1 MEIWE
6 ILISVFGSVMAS
18 SGLWA
23 LIMKRQEKKDIKSR
37 MLLGLAHDRIMD
49 LGQKYIEGGS
59 ITYDEYE
66 NLEKYLYEP
75 YVEMGGN
82 GSAKRV
88 MDEVNKLKLTNNENT
103 AESWK
108 LSNYDL

>member
-23 LIMKRQEKKDIKSR
+23 LITKRQEKKDIKTR

-49 LGQKYIEGGS
+49 LGQKYIERGK

-75 YVEMGGN
+75 YIEMGGN
-82 GSAKRV
+82 GSAKRI
-88 MDEVNKLKLTNNENT
+88 MEEVNKLHLTNN
-103 AESWK
+103 
-108 LSNYDL
+108 D

>member
-23 LIMKRQEKKDIKSR
+23 LIMKRQEKKDIKTR

-49 LGQKYIEGGS
+49 LGQKYIERGK

-75 YVEMGGN
+75 YIEMGGN
-82 GSAKRV
+82 GSAKRI
-88 MDEVNKLKLTNNENT
+88 MEEVNKLHLTNN
-103 AESWK
+103 
-108 LSNYDL
+108 D

>member
-23 LIMKRQEKKDIKSR
+23 LITKRQEKKDIKSR

-49 LGQKYIEGGS
+49 LGQKYIERGK

-75 YVEMGGN
+75 YIEMGGN
-82 GSAKRV
+82 GSAKRI
-88 MDEVNKLKLTNNENT
+88 MEEVNKLHLTNN
-103 AESWK
+103 
-108 LSNYDL
+108 D

>member
-103 AESWK
+103 TES
-108 LSNYDL
+108 

>member
-49 LGQKYIEGGS
+49 LGQKYIERGS

-103 AESWK
+103 AES
-108 LSNYDL
+108 

>member
-49 LGQKYIEGGS
+49 LGQKYIERGS

-75 YVEMGGN
+75 YIEMGGN

-103 AESWK
+103 AES
-108 LSNYDL
+108 

>member
-49 LGQKYIEGGS
+49 LGQKYIERGK

-75 YVEMGGN
+75 YIEMGGN
-82 GSAKRV
+82 GSAKRI
-88 MDEVNKLKLTNNENT
+88 MEEINKLQLTNN
-103 AESWK
+103 
-108 LSNYDL
+108 D

>member
-49 LGQKYIEGGS
+49 LGQKYIERGS

-88 MDEVNKLKLTNNENT
+88 MDEVNKLKLTNTENT
-103 AESWK
+103 AES
-108 LSNYDL
+108 

>member
-23 LIMKRQEKKDIKSR
+23 LITKRQEKKDIKTR

-49 LGQKYIEGGS
+49 LGQKYIERGK

-75 YVEMGGN
+75 YIEMGGN
-82 GSAKRV
+82 GSAKRI
-88 MDEVNKLKLTNNENT
+88 MEEVNKLRLTNN
-103 AESWK
+103 
-108 LSNYDL
+108 D

>member
-23 LIMKRQEKKDIKSR
+23 LITKRQEKKDIKSR

-49 LGQKYIEGGS
+49 LGQKYIERGK

-75 YVEMGGN
+75 YIEMGGN
-82 GSAKRV
+82 GSAKRI
-88 MDEVNKLKLTNNENT
+88 MEEVNKLQLTNN
-103 AESWK
+103 
-108 LSNYDL
+108 D

>member
-23 LIMKRQEKKDIKSR
+23 LITKRQEKKDIKSR

-49 LGQKYIEGGS
+49 LGQKYIEKGK

-75 YVEMGGN
+75 YIEMGGN
-82 GSAKRV
+82 GSAKRI
-88 MDEVNKLKLTNNENT
+88 MEEVNKLQLTNN
-103 AESWK
+103 
-108 LSNYDL
+108 D

>member
-23 LIMKRQEKKDIKSR
+23 LITKRQEKKDIKTR

-49 LGQKYIEGGS
+49 LGQKYIEKGK

-75 YVEMGGN
+75 YIEMGGN
-82 GSAKRV
+82 GSAKRI
-88 MDEVNKLKLTNNENT
+88 MEEVNKLQLTNN
-103 AESWK
+103 
-108 LSNYDL
+108 D

>member
-23 LIMKRQEKKDIKSR
+23 LIMKRKEKKDIKSR

-49 LGQKYIEGGS
+49 LGQKYIEKGK

-75 YVEMGGN
+75 
-82 GSAKRV
+82 
-88 MDEVNKLKLTNNENT
+88 
-103 AESWK
+103 
-108 LSNYDL
+108 

>member
-49 LGQKYIEGGS
+49 LGQKYIEKGK

-75 YVEMGGN
+75 YIEMGGN
-82 GSAKRV
+82 GSAKRI
-88 MDEVNKLKLTNNENT
+88 MEEVNKLHLTNN
-103 AESWK
+103 
-108 LSNYDL
+108 D

>member
-6 ILISVFGSVMAS
+6 ILKTVFGSVKAS

-49 LGQKYIEGGS
+49 LGQKYIERGK

-75 YVEMGGN
+75 YIEMGGN
-82 GSAKRV
+82 GSAKRI
-88 MDEVNKLKLTNNENT
+88 MEEVNKLHLTNN
-103 AESWK
+103 
-108 LSNYDL
+108 D

>member
-23 LIMKRQEKKDIKSR
+23 LIMKRQEKKDIKTR

-49 LGQKYIEGGS
+49 LGQKYIEKGK

-75 YVEMGGN
+75 YIEMGGN
-82 GSAKRV
+82 GSAKRI
-88 MDEVNKLKLTNNENT
+88 MEEVNKLHLTNN
-103 AESWK
+103 
-108 LSNYDL
+108 D

>member
-37 MLLGLAHDRIMD
+37 MLRGLAHDRIMD
-49 LGQKYIEGGS
+49 LGQKYIERGS
-59 ITYDEYE
+59 IAYDEYE

-103 AESWK
+103 AES
-108 LSNYDL
+108 

>member
-103 AESWK
+103 SES
-108 LSNYDL
+108 

>member
-103 AESWK
+103 AES
-108 LSNYDL
+108 

>member
-23 LIMKRQEKKDIKSR
+23 LITKRQEKKDIKSR

-49 LGQKYIEGGS
+49 LGQKYIEKGK

-66 NLEKYLYEP
+66 NLEKYLYII
-75 YVEMGGN
+75 
-82 GSAKRV
+82 SS
-88 MDEVNKLKLTNNENT
+88 NN
-103 AESWK
+103 
-108 LSNYDL
+108 Y